1 MIARWAKSTL
11 DRVARRR
18 VGMRLDQPFP
28 RRARPPRGGAPPGLG
43 ADAPARGP
51 GAGHHAIVHQPGLQ
65 SPPRARAP
73 QSGIPVGTG
82 PGLARD
88 TLNGGFPT
96 SRRYEPAAVSLL
108 ATSRRHGQD
117 CTKARRSALI
127 VSASV
132 VGEPC
137 GNPA

>member
-43 ADAPARGP
+43 ATPQRGARVPVTTPSSINPAFNRRHAPGRLNRGFR
-51 GAGHHAIVHQPGLQ
+51 LE
-65 SPPRARAP
+65 RA
-73 QSGIPVGTG
+73 
-82 PGLARD
+82 LARD

-96 SRRYEPAAVSLL
+96 FRRYEPAAVSLL
-108 ATSRRHGQD
+108 AASRRHGQD
-117 CTKARRSALI
+117 CTKTRRSALI